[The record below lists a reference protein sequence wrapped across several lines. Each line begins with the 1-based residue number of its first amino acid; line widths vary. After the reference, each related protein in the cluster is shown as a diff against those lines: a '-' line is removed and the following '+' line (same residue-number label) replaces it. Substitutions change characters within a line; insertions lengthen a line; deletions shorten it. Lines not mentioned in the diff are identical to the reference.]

1 MDIGGKVTKEDW
13 KSMKV
18 DREEETQRT
27 DGKRDVKV
35 MGIMEE

>member
-18 DREEETQRT
+18 DREEETQQTLR
-27 DGKRDVKV
+27 G
-35 MGIMEE
+35 M